1 MIKPILGAI
10 VAKEWNV
17 LSLIAFW
24 VGWSSHKNLGWIGS
38 LSLFLF
44 FLLVAESITWIISK
58 SIGGDND

>member
-24 VGWSSHKNLGWIGS
+24 VGWVTYKDLGWFSS
-38 LSLFLF
+38 LILFLF
-44 FLLVAESITWIISK
+44 FLLIAESITWIISK